1 MARRKKEL
9 LEILRARKQSGGGVG
24 SEVPKV
30 TAKPKPAPSQPKPSP
45 SAASRSPESFP
56 WTVAVL
62 AASLLGIVLWW
73 SFVKVEKELR
83 SEVAVAGPVQA
94 TKPALQPVDAGGLA
108 VSEAP
113 SPYSILTITYQA
125 GQMERARKTGQF
137 LKNQAQFPSVVA
149 LATPK
154 LNPKFYE
161 IWIGEADE
169 SQDLAALLIQVQA
182 TEMPDRKGVKP
193 FASARIQRRSRYQ
206 P

>member
-9 LEILRARKQSGGGVG
+9 LEILRARKQAGGGVQ

-30 TAKPKPAPSQPKPSP
+30 MAKPKPVPSQLKPS
-45 SAASRSPESFP
+45 SSVATRSTDSFP
-56 WTVAVL
+56 WTVAIL
-62 AASLLGIVLWW
+62 AVSLLGIVIWW
-73 SFVKVEKELR
+73 SLGRDEQEIL
-83 SEVAVAGPVQA
+83 SEVATA
-94 TKPALQPVDAGGLA
+94 TLVEAPPTALQPVEAGGAL

-161 IWIGEADE
+161 IWIGEADD
-169 SQDLAALLIQVQA
+169 SQDLAALLTRVQA